1 VNSNAMNDH
10 HSRYSRCMKLLTLG
24 VLLLACWVV
33 WPASTVSA
41 HSQLLETSPEPGA
54 RLSQSPQEIRLTF
67 NEAVEMKVGGI
78 ELLDSLSRKLKVS
91 AIEANR
97 DRTSIAVKPSKLD
110 EGVYT
115 VAYRIISEDGHP
127 VNGSYVFVVGNPPAA
142 KDAATF
148 DLHTQLGHSG
158 HGSTASALTAS
169 ELVLYAV
176 RFFYY
181 AALLLAAGVMLWKSF
196 IRFEGASLQLA
207 KTWSLGTVRAFL
219 FGSILYVFFHA
230 REVMEDEPLSEWLK
244 MLTRTSVG
252 LAWLAT
258 VVLSLIGFLALRGGR
273 SVSVLWAILLIAVE
287 SWSGHAE
294 ANNPKVLTVGLD
306 FVHLTAAALWAG
318 GLALLLAL
326 WFRDRKEAGRFAV
339 RFSGGAVMSLAALV
353 LTGVG
358 MTLLFLPKLS
368 YLWLTSWG
376 VMLTI
381 KAGLT
386 LLVIVVGALLR
397 IRVRRG
403 DLPSAAVLRIDGV
416 LMAVIIVV
424 TSLFTYVSP
433 LPANE
438 PVSFHQMGAEMHVSL
453 RVTPNVPGDN
463 KITLKIWLPEV
474 TGAPKSVV
482 LRLRSEQHQDAPID
496 IPLEAYDDQEIEAF
510 EGYGK
515 YAYQASGPYIPY
527 PGQWTAEIRVM
538 DKNDNELVETT
549 SFRNY

>member
-1 VNSNAMNDH
+1 MNNIAFH
-10 HSRYSRCMKLLTLG
+10 HPSHRYSRFMKIFTLG
-24 VLLLACWVV
+24 VLLLACWLV
-33 WPASTVSA
+33 WPAQAADA
-41 HSQLLETSPEPGA
+41 HSQLLETSPEAGA
-54 RLSQSPQEIRLTF
+54 RLAQSPEEIRLTF
-67 NEAVEMKVGGI
+67 NEAVETKFGGI
-78 ELLDSLSRKLKVS
+78 ELLDSLSNKLKVS
-91 AIEANR
+91 AVEASQ
-97 DRTSIAVKPSKLD
+97 DRTSLAVKPSKLD

-115 VAYRIISEDGHP
+115 VTYRIISEDGHP

-158 HGSTASALTAS
+158 HGSTASALTSS

-181 AALLLAAGVMLWKSF
+181 ATLLLAAGVMLWKSMT
-196 IRFEGASLQLA
+196 RFEGIA
-207 KTWSLGTVRAFL
+207 KQAAQAWSLGTVRAFL

-230 REVMEDEPLSEWLK
+230 REVMEEEPLSEWLK
-244 MLTRTSVG
+244 LLSRTSVG
-252 LAWLAT
+252 MAWLAT
-258 VVLSLIGFLALRGGR
+258 VVLSLLGFIVLRGGR
-273 SVSVLWAILLIAVE
+273 VASIIWAILLIAVE

-306 FVHLTAAALWAG
+306 FVHLAAAALWAG
-318 GLALLLAL
+318 GLALLLVL
-326 WFRDRKEAGRFAV
+326 WFKDRKEAGRFAV
-339 RFSGGAVMSLAALV
+339 RFSGGAVLSLAALV

-403 DLPSAAVLRIDGV
+403 DLPAAGILKVDGV
-416 LMAVIIVV
+416 LMAVIIAI
-424 TSLFTYVSP
+424 TALFTYVSP

-438 PVSFHQMGAEMHVSL
+438 PVSYHQMGSEMHVSL

-463 KITLKIWLPEV
+463 KITLKIWLPDQ

-482 LRLRSEQHQDAPID
+482 LRFRSEQHQDAPID

-510 EGYGK
+510 DGYGK

-538 DKNDNELVETT
+538 DKNDNELVEETT
-549 SFRNY
+549 FRNY